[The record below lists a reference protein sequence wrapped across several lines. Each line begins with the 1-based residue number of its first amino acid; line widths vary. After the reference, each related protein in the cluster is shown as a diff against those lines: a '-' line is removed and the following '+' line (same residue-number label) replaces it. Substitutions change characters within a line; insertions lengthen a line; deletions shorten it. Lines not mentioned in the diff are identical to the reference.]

1 MRMKVIPAVLF
12 ALALGLTSQLQA
24 QLFSPT
30 DAILGGERVGGQFVV
45 GTAGTTANI
54 NNWPAGESPDHAI
67 DGVGQKYLNFGR
79 EDTGF
84 IVTPGS
90 GSSVVTKLKF
100 WTANDAEPRD
110 PASFELWG
118 TNAAI
123 SGAGPF
129 ALAGFEMIAGGPLA
143 LPTSRNPG
151 GTADLNSANSQIV
164 SFSNTDAYTSYLVL
178 FPTVKDGGAAN
189 SMQISEVQA
198 NIPEPS
204 TLALVVVVA
213 GLAVVRFRRQR

>member
-1 MRMKVIPAVLF
+1 MKMKVIAAVLF
-12 ALALGLTSQLQA
+12 VFALGLTSQLQA

-45 GTAGTTANI
+45 GTAGTMGNI

-84 IVTPGS
+84 IVTPAS

-100 WTANDAEPRD
+100 WTANDAVERD

-118 TNAAI
+118 TNAAVTG
-123 SGAGPF
+123 SGPF
-129 ALAGFEMIAGGPLA
+129 ALAGFDLIASGPLA
-143 LPTSRNPG
+143 LPASRNPG
-151 GTADLNSANSQIV
+151 GMNDLNSANSQIV
-164 SFSNTDAYTSYLVL
+164 AFSNSDAFTSYLVL
-178 FPTVKDGGAAN
+178 FPSVKNGGTAN
-189 SMQISEVQA
+189 SMQIAEVQA

-204 TLALVVVVA
+204 TLVLVLVVA
-213 GLAVVRFRRQR
+213 GLAVVRLRK

>member
-1 MRMKVIPAVLF
+1 MRLKVFRVVLLTF
-12 ALALGLTSQLQA
+12 ALAWTSQLQA
-24 QLFSPT
+24 QLFSPG

-45 GTAGTTANI
+45 GTAGTTANV
-54 NNWPAGESPDHAI
+54 NNWPGGESPDHAI

-84 IVTPGS
+84 IVTPAS

-100 WTANDAEPRD
+100 WTANDAVPRD

-123 SGAGPF
+123 SGSGPF
-129 ALAGFEMIAGGPLA
+129 ALAGFEQIASGPLA
-143 LPTSRNPG
+143 LPASRNPG
-151 GTADLNSANSQIV
+151 GANELLSTNSQIV
-164 SFSNTDAYTSYLVL
+164 SFDNSDAYTSYLVL
-178 FPTVKDGGAAN
+178 FPTVKDGAAAN
-189 SMQISEVQA
+189 SMQIAEVQA

-204 TLALVVVVA
+204 TLALVLVLA
-213 GLAVVRFRRQR
+213 GLAIVRRRK